1 MLFMDIPFVVE
12 NKRIDKE
19 NTRKE
24 LAALELSQSIKDE
37 AFEAIYN
44 RNPRGVMFEN
54 GDLKQAQLLERLL
67 SKLGIPYRLA
77 EVSEFA

>member
-24 LAALELSQSIKDE
+24 LAALELSQTIKDE
-37 AFEAIYN
+37 ALEAIYN
-44 RNPRGVMFEN
+44 LKPRGVLFDN
-54 GDLKQAQLLERLL
+54 KDLKQAQLLERVF

>member
-1 MLFMDIPFVVE
+1 MDIPFVVE

-24 LAALELSQSIKDE
+24 LAALELSQSIKDDTL
-37 AFEAIYN
+37 EAIYN
-44 RNPRGVMFEN
+44 RKPLGVMFES

>member
-1 MLFMDIPFVVE
+1 MLFIDIPFVAE
-12 NKRIDKE
+12 NKRIDRE

-44 RNPRGVMFEN
+44 RKPLGITFE
-54 GDLKQAQLLERLL
+54 DSDIKQAHLLERLL
-67 SKLGIPYRLA
+67 AKLGVPYRLA

>member
-1 MLFMDIPFVVE
+1 MVYIDIPFVQE

-24 LAALELSQSIKDE
+24 LAALEISQSVKDE

-44 RNPRGVMFEN
+44 LKPRGVSFDD
-54 GDLKQAQLLERLL
+54 GDVKQALALERLL
-67 SKLGIPYRLA
+67 ARLGVPYRLSDA
-77 EVSEFA
+77 SEFA

>member
-19 NTRKE
+19 NTRRE
-24 LAALELSQSIKDE
+24 LAALELSQSIKDDTL
-37 AFEAIYN
+37 EAIYN
-44 RNPRGVMFEN
+44 RNPRGVTFEDN
-54 GDLKQAQLLERLL
+54 DLKQAQLLEKLL

>member
-24 LAALELSQSIKDE
+24 LAALELSQSIKDDTL
-37 AFEAIYN
+37 EAIYN
-44 RNPRGVMFEN
+44 RKPLGVMFEN

>member
-1 MLFMDIPFVVE
+1 MVYIDIPFVVE

-24 LAALELSQSIKDE
+24 LAALEISQSAKDE

-44 RNPRGVMFEN
+44 LKPRGVSFDE
-54 GDLKQAQLLERLL
+54 GDVKQALMLERLL
-67 SKLGIPYRLA
+67 ARLGVPYRLSEA
-77 EVSEFA
+77 SEFA

>member
-24 LAALELSQSIKDE
+24 LAALELIQSIKDD
-37 AFEAIYN
+37 ALEAIYN
-44 RNPRGVMFEN
+44 RRPLGVMFEN
-54 GDLKQAQLLERLL
+54 DDLKQAQLLERLL

>member
-1 MLFMDIPFVVE
+1 MDIPFVVE

-54 GDLKQAQLLERLL
+54 GDLKQAQLLERVL